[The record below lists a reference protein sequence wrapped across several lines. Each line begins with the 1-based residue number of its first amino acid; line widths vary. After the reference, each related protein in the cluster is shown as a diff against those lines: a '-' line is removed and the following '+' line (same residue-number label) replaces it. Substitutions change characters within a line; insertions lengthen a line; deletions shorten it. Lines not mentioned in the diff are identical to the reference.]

1 MEGLGNY
8 IEFEY
13 VLNEGQD
20 VREGVE
26 RVNELMGILGIGRN
40 DLEDEAY
47 IDLLSKDRK

>member
-20 VREGVE
+20 VREGE
-26 RVNELMGILGIGRN
+26 GKVNELMGILGISRD
-40 DLEDEAY
+40 DLEDKGY
-47 IDLLSKDRK
+47 IDLLLRNRE